1 MSPVPG
7 TGPGTEEVLEGL
19 VYEDLSLHVGQPSQ
33 GSQLYLF
40 PRGGAALRAQHRA
53 PLGAPVFLGDTPGHV
68 HAVVQ
73 KHLLPHAAHQL
84 LLLRLGHKLI
94 RAASAAA
101 AAVGQVSRGAA
112 VSAV

>member
-1 MSPVPG
+1 MPG
-7 TGPGTEEVLEGL
+7 TGPGTEEALKGL
-19 VYEDLSLHVGQPSQ
+19 KYEDLSLHIGQPSQ
-33 GSQLYLF
+33 GSQLYLL

-94 RAASAAA
+94 RAAFAAA